1 MSQRMVLVVKDDR
14 FYKSP
19 RVILLSD
26 GRRNGRKIEKDNKVS
41 EGEGG
46 KDGKNH
52 AHSYFTS
59 LINNC

>member
-1 MSQRMVLVVKDDR
+1 MVSAIKDDR

-19 RVILLSD
+19 RVILLND
-26 GRRNGRKIEKDNKVS
+26 IRRNGRKIEKDNTVS

-52 AHSYFTS
+52 AHSYLTS